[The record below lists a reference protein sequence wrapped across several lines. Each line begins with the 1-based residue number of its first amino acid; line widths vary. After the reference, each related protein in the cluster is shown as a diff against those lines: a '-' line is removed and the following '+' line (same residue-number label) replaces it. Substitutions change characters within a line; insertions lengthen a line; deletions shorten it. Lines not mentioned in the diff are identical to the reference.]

1 MFAATF
7 CNLTKQQYI
16 QLGVRGAIASN
27 MVGGVVEGEILE
39 VELRENVGED
49 LYSRE
54 IEGIYICIAMLGDRP
69 VVETRKGR
77 AVEEVVG
84 RMVMKGSRAEY

>member
-1 MFAATF
+1 
-7 CNLTKQQYI
+7 
-16 QLGVRGAIASN
+16 

-69 VVETRKGR
+69 VVETRRG
-77 AVEEVVG
+77 
-84 RMVMKGSRAEY
+84 

>member
-1 MFAATF
+1 M
-7 CNLTKQQYI
+7 
-16 QLGVRGAIASN
+16 
-27 MVGGVVEGEILE
+27 VEGEIIE

-69 VVETRKGR
+69 VVETRRVRTVGEV
-77 AVEEVVG
+77 VEE
-84 RMVMKGSRAEY
+84 MVMKGSRAEY

>member
-1 MFAATF
+1 
-7 CNLTKQQYI
+7 
-16 QLGVRGAIASN
+16 
-27 MVGGVVEGEILE
+27 MVDGVVEGEILE

-69 VVETRKGR
+69 VVETRRTVG
-77 AVEEVVG
+77 EVVG

>member
-1 MFAATF
+1 MTMGT
-7 CNLTKQQYI
+7 TKQEDI
-16 QLGVRGAIASN
+16 QLGVRGAITSN
-27 MVGGVVEGEILE
+27 MVDGVMEGEILE